1 MKKRTTIADITREA
15 DIERT
20 ITEWLALDG
29 WIGLKTSPVS
39 NRARGAGFGEVG
51 MADYQYRRFQDLP
64 GTLPGTIPWL
74 AQCELFWIEF
84 KRPKGVHGR
93 HQIAWQDREDARGA
107 LVLALGRDVAP
118 TIEAVQEW
126 YRGSGLMRRII

>member
-1 MKKRTTIADITREA
+1 MKKRTTIADITLEA

-29 WIGLKTSPVS
+29 WIGLKTNPVS

-51 MADYQYRRFQDLP
+51 MADYQYRRFQYLP
-64 GTLPGTIPWL
+64 GTLPSTILWR

-84 KRPKGVHGR
+84 KQPKGVHGR
-93 HQIAWQDREDARGA
+93 HQIAWQDRENARGA
-107 LVLALGRDVAP
+107 QVLALGRNVSA

-126 YRGSGLMRRII
+126 YRRSGLMRRKI

>member
-1 MKKRTTIADITREA
+1 MPRRATIDQITSEA

-29 WIGLKTSPVS
+29 WIGLKTNPVS

-51 MADYQYRRFQDLP
+51 MADYQYRRFQDVP
-64 GTLPGTIPWL
+64 GTLPSTILWR

-84 KRPKGVHGR
+84 KQPKGVHGR
-93 HQIAWQDREDARGA
+93 HQIAWQDREKARGA
-107 LVLALGRDVAP
+107 LVLALGQDVAP
-118 TIEAVQEW
+118 TIEAVQDW
-126 YRGSGLMRRII
+126 YRRSGLMRRKI